1 MEYNVR
7 LGDPE
12 AQSMLYLLKSDFSD
26 IINDIEE
33 ERVNT
38 TNIEFYDGFSFCLVL
53 SSEGYPFSY
62 AKGER
67 ITIKPE
73 ITSKIFYSGVKK
85 DGEDL
90 LTNGGRVL
98 SIVNK
103 ANTLE
108 EARNIV
114 YEEAEKIHFKSKYY
128 RKDL

>member
-1 MEYNVR
+1 
-7 LGDPE
+7 
-12 AQSMLYLLKSDFSD
+12 
-26 IINDIEE
+26 
-33 ERVNT
+33 
-38 TNIEFYDGFSFCLVL
+38 
-53 SSEGYPFSY
+53 
-62 AKGER
+62 
-67 ITIKPE
+67 
-73 ITSKIFYSGVKK
+73 
-85 DGEDL
+85 L